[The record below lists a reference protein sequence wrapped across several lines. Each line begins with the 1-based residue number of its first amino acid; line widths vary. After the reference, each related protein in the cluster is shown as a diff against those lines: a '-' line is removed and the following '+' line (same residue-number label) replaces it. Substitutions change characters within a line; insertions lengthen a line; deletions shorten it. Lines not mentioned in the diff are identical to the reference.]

1 MAIGWS
7 ECKADKMAQLPL
19 TMPARP
25 GPQDLGW
32 IEAPSNK
39 QARDWLARWPD
50 WPGPWRGLNIWGPPA
65 SGKTLLGQ
73 IFARQTDA
81 IWLDSLPATSR
92 PAPSATPLILDNLTN
107 SPAWDE
113 EELLHLINDS
123 AAAGGGL
130 LLLSDGPV
138 AAMGWTLPDL
148 QSRLRSFAA
157 EELAAPD
164 DIFLKALLDR
174 HFIARQCLVPG
185 TVLDYI
191 VSRMPR
197 SHQAAAVLA
206 AEIDARSLASR
217 KPVTISLVRALF
229 EQQEK
234 FNFDN

>member
-1 MAIGWS
+1 
-7 ECKADKMAQLPL
+7 MAQLPL

-65 SGKTLLGQ
+65 SGKSLLGQ
-73 IFARQTDA
+73 IFARQTEA
-81 IWLDSLPATSR
+81 VWLDSLAAASR
-92 PAPSATPLILDNLTN
+92 PAPSARPLILDNLTA

-130 LLLSDGPV
+130 LLLSEEPV
-138 AAMGWTLPDL
+138 AGMGWQLADL
-148 QSRLRSFAA
+148 DSRLRSFAA
-157 EELAAPD
+157 EEIGAPD
-164 DIFLKALLDR
+164 DGFLKALLDR
-174 HFIARQCLVPG
+174 HFVARQCLVPG
-185 TVLDYI
+185 SVLDYI
-191 VSRMPR
+191 ISRMPR
-197 SHQAAAVLA
+197 SHQAAARLA
-206 AEIDARSLASR
+206 AEIDTRSLASG
-217 KPVTISLVRALF
+217 KPVTIALVRSLF

-234 FNFDN
+234 FDFNN

>member
-1 MAIGWS
+1 
-7 ECKADKMAQLPL
+7 MAQLPL

-65 SGKTLLGQ
+65 SGKSLLGQ
-73 IFARQTDA
+73 IFARQTEVV
-81 IWLDSLPATSR
+81 WLDSLAADSR
-92 PAPSATPLILDNLTN
+92 PAPSARPLILDNLTT

-130 LLLSDGPV
+130 LLLSEEPV
-138 AAMGWTLPDL
+138 AGMGWQLADL
-148 QSRLRSFAA
+148 DSRLRSFAA
-157 EELAAPD
+157 EEIGAPD
-164 DIFLKALLDR
+164 DGLLKALLDR
-174 HFIARQCLVPG
+174 HFVARQCLVPG
-185 TVLDYI
+185 SVLDYI
-191 VSRMPR
+191 ISRMPR
-197 SHQAAAVLA
+197 SHQAAARLA
-206 AEIDARSLASR
+206 AEIDARSLASG
-217 KPVTISLVRALF
+217 KPVTIALVRSLF

-234 FNFDN
+234 FDFNS

>member
-1 MAIGWS
+1 
-7 ECKADKMAQLPL
+7 MAQLPL

-65 SGKTLLGQ
+65 SGKSLLGQ
-73 IFARQTDA
+73 IFARQTEA
-81 IWLDSLPATSR
+81 VWLDSLAAASR
-92 PAPSATPLILDNLTN
+92 PAPSARPLILDNLTT

-130 LLLSDGPV
+130 LLLSEEPV
-138 AAMGWTLPDL
+138 AGMGWQLADL
-148 QSRLRSFAA
+148 DSRLRSFAA
-157 EELAAPD
+157 EEIGAPD
-164 DIFLKALLDR
+164 DGFLKALLDR
-174 HFIARQCLVPG
+174 HFVARQCLVPG
-185 TVLDYI
+185 SVLDYI
-191 VSRMPR
+191 TSRMPR
-197 SHQAAAVLA
+197 SHQAAARLA
-206 AEIDARSLASR
+206 AEIDARSLASG
-217 KPVTISLVRALF
+217 KPVTIALVRGLF

-234 FNFDN
+234 FDFNN

>member
-1 MAIGWS
+1 
-7 ECKADKMAQLPL
+7 MAQLPL

-65 SGKTLLGQ
+65 SGKSLLGQ
-73 IFARQTDA
+73 IFARQTEVV
-81 IWLDSLPATSR
+81 WLDSLAADSR
-92 PAPSATPLILDNLTN
+92 PAPSARPLILDNLAA

-130 LLLSDGPV
+130 LLLSEEPV
-138 AAMGWTLPDL
+138 AGMGWQLADL
-148 QSRLRSFAA
+148 DSRLRSFAA
-157 EELAAPD
+157 EEIGAPD
-164 DIFLKALLDR
+164 DGLLKALLDR
-174 HFIARQCLVPG
+174 HFVARQCLVPG
-185 TVLDYI
+185 SVLDYI
-191 VSRMPR
+191 ISRMPR
-197 SHQAAAVLA
+197 SHQAAARLA
-206 AEIDARSLASR
+206 AEIDARSLASG
-217 KPVTISLVRALF
+217 KPVTIALVRSLF

-234 FNFDN
+234 FDFNN